1 MRKQVYLITFLALF
15 LVLLGTVAAADVTSD
30 NATTSDTSAVDDS
43 NVIVT
48 SETPNADNSIS
59 DSQEIETSEKNI
71 DVKVDYQYA
80 DDVKTVTPDFHIFS
94 NGSEIKFNRSI
105 NSNNGFTLKFNDS
118 ILNTEYNITAMTSG
132 YNSESKIIT
141 QTDKPVTFKLTATEA
156 YKLGRDV
163 TIAADK
169 ALNFNGAD
177 EVLVVTSAGVARLNN
192 KTTEEA
198 IEGILNYGSSK
209 ISYTDI
215 LMLRDSAVDPIDFAF
230 ITRKGNDLQVVVYEN
245 ASTKSSYLG
254 TISKD
259 MTKQQWNAY
268 YNALNGENAW
278 AFASLANGWAAG
290 VSREVLQEAAFH
302 GHICEGTLGGYS
314 IVKALLQYY
323 PPVQETSMGGGSPG
337 DITSYKILGVPGGS
351 DDDAAMFF
359 LDATV
364 GKIGYVGI
372 DTTAT
377 GATENMIGFIRWF
390 ANDKSG
396 DLVIMTFDSNK
407 TKADFK
413 KETGIDPDAGSLE
426 ELQYDTWW
434 INKINNNPEDLVTF
448 LYEFTDLNEEQ
459 YYYLMGTAS
468 DVVQDDD
475 HSIQAIDSHG
485 LDMEYIL
492 SLNLPKAKRTTS
504 TTNVGSLSDKQ
515 MKDIGIK
522 AANKGKQIFEEE
534 LGIDIFKDDID
545 FGVFTSAGYVY
556 LEGQETVLVRDGLYE
571 TLGTS
576 LYSKDMLQY
585 HQALWKPLWF
595 AFIMRNPG
603 SDDVYAAYL
612 RYNPDGTFFV
622 GDLNGSKV
630 VNIGIDTLNNS
641 EKLAEIQKTFMPD
654 GNWFSIQTIANAWK
668 SNPNFDQIM
677 SFLYHNHVC
686 PGVQPGF
693 FITDYVQKNY
703 PLHENESYTYIASST
718 YCKDDSLTYILGIS
732 PGMGTFIVQKL
743 PDSETES
750 SYVEGGTDEGVL
762 VVWDDE
768 KKVGKAAIITFK
780 WPVVDTSMYS
790 TSEAK
795 RATQIQAFIDLN
807 KGNYNEKVLEQ
818 PVVKA
823 SEERFIN
830 EEQFNLL
837 KSGSGDLNTMTFI
850 KNLPKLTEEE
860 VMAQNAANQNTTDD
874 NTNSQNNTDTNNN
887 QNTNTNT
894 NTNTNPNT
902 NNNNNNYQPSNSN
915 RYTRPAAS
923 TSPNTVAVGTTV
935 EATAALA
942 ENTQT
947 SDNTEDT
954 QESPEASESPEPNSG
969 KAYEVSQN
977 TPTNNNSMNIL
988 YFAGSLILVGGL
1000 AGYGFLRFRK
1010 N

>member
-230 ITRKGNDLQVVVYEN
+230 ITRKGKDLQVVVYEN

-268 YNALNGENAW
+268 FNALNGENAW

-860 VMAQNAANQNTTDD
+860 VMAQNAANQNTSDD

-923 TSPNTVAVGTTV
+923 ISPNTVAVGTTV